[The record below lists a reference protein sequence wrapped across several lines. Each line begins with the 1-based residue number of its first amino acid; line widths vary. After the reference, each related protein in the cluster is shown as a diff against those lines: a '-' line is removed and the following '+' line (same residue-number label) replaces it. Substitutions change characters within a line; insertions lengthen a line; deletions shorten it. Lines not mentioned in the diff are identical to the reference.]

1 MKSIGTRKEVYYG
14 LAKKTSGG
22 MTKNDIIKSSKLQH
36 SNTPQHANL
45 QENDKC
51 ILKKKKI
58 YLSKKISN
66 RMKHDSPLIIYR
78 NRKKNTK
85 KSDCYNLNV
94 SDLKDKLVRERYLE
108 RLKRRKLKSIRK
120 QNKNKNQLSKKIC
133 FVPNKNKIRTYHC
146 KEMFKTTSFSNPNKD
161 GYESDNENSTT
172 EFKIEDPP
180 EISLEELFL

>member
-1 MKSIGTRKEVYYG
+1 MKSIGSRKEVYYG

-22 MTKNDIIKSSKLQH
+22 MTKNDIIKSSNIQH
-36 SNTPQHANL
+36 SNTLQHANL
-45 QENDKC
+45 QENNKC

-66 RMKHDSPLIIYR
+66 RMKHTSPLIIYR
-78 NRKKNTK
+78 NRRKNTK

-120 QNKNKNQLSKKIC
+120 KNKHKNQLSKKLC

-146 KEMFKTTSFSNPNKD
+146 KEMFKTTSFSNPD
-161 GYESDNENSTT
+161 GYESDNENSNT